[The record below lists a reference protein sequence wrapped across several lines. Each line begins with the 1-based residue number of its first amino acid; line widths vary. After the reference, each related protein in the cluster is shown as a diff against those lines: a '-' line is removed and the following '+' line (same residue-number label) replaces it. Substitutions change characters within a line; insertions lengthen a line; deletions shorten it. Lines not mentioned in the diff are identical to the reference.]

1 MLEKIEERLKKEAE
15 KMLQKEELTIEEINF
30 LITEKSLIEAKQEKI
45 TLEEQRKKSQKEMAE
60 LVKKA
65 LEV

>member
-1 MLEKIEERLKKEAE
+1 MLEKIEERLEKEVE
-15 KMLQKEELTIEEINF
+15 KILQKEELTIEEINF

>member
-1 MLEKIEERLKKEAE
+1 MLEKIEERLEKEIE
-15 KMLQKEELTIEEINF
+15 KILQKEELSLEEINF
-30 LITEKSLIEAKQEKI
+30 LIAEKSLIEAKQEKN
-45 TLEEQRKKSQKEMAE
+45 TLEEQKKKSQKEMAE

>member
-1 MLEKIEERLKKEAE
+1 MLEKIEERLEKEVE
-15 KMLQKEELTIEEINF
+15 KILQKEELSLEEINF
-30 LITEKSLIEAKQEKI
+30 LIAEKGLIEVKQEKI
-45 TLEEQRKKSQKEMAE
+45 TLEEQKKKSQKEMAE

>member
-1 MLEKIEERLKKEAE
+1 MLEKIEERLEKEVE
-15 KMLQKEELTIEEINF
+15 KILQKEELTIEEINF
-30 LITEKSLIEAKQEKI
+30 LITEKSLIEATQEKI